1 MAKSLTQKL
10 SQLPQERQQKI
21 HARAADLIVE
31 EMSLRDLRL
40 ARQVTQE
47 KMAELLQIRQGSVSR
62 LEKRS
67 DLHLSTLRSVVQ
79 AMGGELRLVVEF
91 PDRPPIMISGFQDL
105 D

>member
-67 DLHLSTLRSVVQ
+67 DLHLSTLRNVVQ